1 VDQNLRNNCI
11 YICLCYVLLD
21 ESNSV
26 VEVPGKIIGFMI
38 LSRDKLIIGHF
49 SAAVVQV
56 GAVGSSQDRLDAVP
70 A

>member
-1 VDQNLRNNCI
+1 
-11 YICLCYVLLD
+11 VLLD